1 MNEQMVSD
9 AYTLSPSLVEAIA
22 REVGGILAQR
32 VNAKEVLRLLNVVF
46 LDVEEAAELLRV
58 KPKTISVWISR
69 KEATG
74 IPVRYAGGRPIFLLA
89 ELLLWTLPEDDHA
102 DRHRLSLPSSCTIAA
117 NRLATN
123 RERRVPDVG

>member
-9 AYTLSPSLVEAIA
+9 AYTLSPSLMESIA
-22 REVGGILAQR
+22 REVGEILAQR
-32 VNAKEVLRLLNVVF
+32 MSKKEVLKLLNVVF

-58 KPKTISVWISR
+58 KPKTISMWISR

-74 IPVRYAGGRPIFLLA
+74 IPVRYAGGRPVFLLA

-102 DRHRLSLPSSCTIAA
+102 DRHRLSLASSCTIAA

-123 RERRVPDVG
+123 RERRIPDVG